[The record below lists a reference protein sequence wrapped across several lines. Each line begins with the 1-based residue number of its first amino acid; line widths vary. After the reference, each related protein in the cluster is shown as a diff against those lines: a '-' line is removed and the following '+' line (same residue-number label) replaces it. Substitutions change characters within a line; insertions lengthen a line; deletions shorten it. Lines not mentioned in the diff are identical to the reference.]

1 MKWNQR
7 SVGSLRNDGYS
18 RPIGLWI
25 GGWSRRRLSVSA
37 WLSTLLLTSESK
49 SETQHLEVGV
59 GVGFV
64 VAARLS
70 VSARLSLLHLE

>member
-1 MKWNQR
+1 MEAKGQ
-7 SVGSLRNDGYS
+7 SQQLGILGVGAGVVAAA
-18 RPIGLWI
+18 
-25 GGWSRRRLSVSA
+25 RLSVSA
-37 WLSTLLLTSESK
+37 WLGTLLLTAESK

-70 VSARLSLLHLE
+70 VSARLPFGLLHLE

>member
-1 MKWNQR
+1 VEAKGKSQQLGILR
-7 SVGSLRNDGYS
+7 VGVGVVAAA
-18 RPIGLWI
+18 
-25 GGWSRRRLSVSA
+25 RLSVAAS
-37 WLSTLLLTSESK
+37 LSKLLLTAESK

-70 VSARLSLLHLE
+70 VSARLCVLHLE